1 MFTDKQI
8 QEIKELLSHLGIKDS
23 DFKNLETLNSDTE
36 FTLIRDNTNNKI
48 SLETLFDF
56 IKSNIKIENTTD
68 SLFPEYDAQTFS
80 LESSESELEKPVYY
94 SVTVQV
100 FDKNYNRINDAT
112 VIINNDYTDTTSIL
126 KDTRVSIVVSKSGYK
141 IIVDSFI
148 LDDNTIRT
156 YILEKE

>member
-36 FTLIRDNTNNKI
+36 FTLIRDNTNNKV

-56 IKSNIKIENTTD
+56 IKSNIKTEDTTD
-68 SLFPEYDAQTFS
+68 NLFPEYDAQTLS
-80 LESSESELEKPVYY
+80 LESSESELEEPVYY

-112 VIINNDYTDTTSIL
+112 VIINNEYTENTSIL

>member
-36 FTLIRDNTNNKI
+36 FTLVRDNTNKKL
-48 SLETLFDF
+48 SLETLLDF

-68 SLFPEYDAQTFS
+68 NLFPEYDVQTLS
-80 LESSESELEKPVYY
+80 LESSESEEPVYY

>member
-68 SLFPEYDAQTFS
+68 NLFPEYDVQTLN
-80 LESSESELEKPVYY
+80 LESSESEEPVYY
-94 SVTVQV
+94 SVDVQV

-112 VIINNDYTDTTSIL
+112 VIINNEYTENTSIL

>member
-68 SLFPEYDAQTFS
+68 TLFPEYDVQTLN
-80 LESSESELEKPVYY
+80 LESSESEEPVYY
-94 SVTVQV
+94 SVDVQV

-112 VIINNDYTDTTSIL
+112 VIINNEYTENTSIL